1 MDKKEFIR
9 KKYFLKR
16 KNNYFEIDKNFFKPL
31 ISCIK
36 KRVKSKQKN
45 ICLYYPSSYELN
57 ILKILD
63 VEFFKKFYFSLPI
76 IEENNSMNFYQWK
89 KRDVLLV
96 NKFGIPE
103 PIRSYK
109 VRPDIFLV
117 PLLAFDTN
125 KNRLGYGKGF
135 YDKFLNE
142 YIKWQKDILTVGVAF
157 SFQKHHNLPVK
168 SNDFKL
174 DCVITEKGLIV

>member
-1 MDKKEFIR
+1 ME
-9 KKYFLKR
+9 
-16 KNNYFEIDKNFFKPL
+16 
-31 ISCIK
+31 
-36 KRVKSKQKN
+36 
-45 ICLYYPSSYELN
+45 
-57 ILKILD
+57 
-63 VEFFKKFYFSLPI
+63 
-76 IEENNSMNFYQWK
+76 

-174 DCVITEKGLIV
+174 DCIITEKGLIV